1 MFPTVTNGD
10 RDMRNWS
17 VVLLALSVL
26 VVSGCASSGNKH
38 LQKETET
45 SVQTK
50 IQEGKTTKTLV
61 KGMFGSP
68 DSVNFTDGGK
78 EVWKYSFA
86 KVKVSG
92 KSFIPF
98 YGLFHNGATGTKKE
112 LTILFDGDIVQ
123 KYTMSESAIDSKSG
137 WAD

>member
-1 MFPTVTNGD
+1 MK
-10 RDMRNWS
+10 RIAIIS
-17 VVLLALSVL
+17 IISLSLLMA
-26 VVSGCASSGNKH
+26 GCASSGNKH

-45 SVQTK
+45 SVQAK
-50 IQEGKTTKTLV
+50 IIEGKTTKSEV

-68 DSVNFTDGGK
+68 EGVNFTDGGN
-78 EVWKYSFA
+78 EIWKYAFA

-92 KSFIPF
+92 KTFIPF
-98 YGLFHNGATGTKKE
+98 YGLFHNGASGTKKE
-112 LTILFDGDIVQ
+112 LTILFNGDVVN

>member
-1 MFPTVTNGD
+1 MKRIAMIALIAT
-10 RDMRNWS
+10 S
-17 VVLLALSVL
+17 LILA
-26 VVSGCASSGNKH
+26 GCASSGNKH

-50 IQEGKTTKTLV
+50 IVEGKTTKSEV
-61 KGMFGSP
+61 KAMFGSP
-68 DSVNFTDGGK
+68 EAVSFTDGGN
-78 EVWKYSFA
+78 EIWKYAFA
-86 KVKVSG
+86 KIKISG

-112 LTILFDGDIVQ
+112 LTILFNGDVVK

>member
-1 MFPTVTNGD
+1 MALVTTSLIFG
-10 RDMRNWS
+10 
-17 VVLLALSVL
+17 
-26 VVSGCASSGNKH
+26 GCASSGNKH

-45 SVQTK
+45 SIQTK
-50 IQEGKTTKTLV
+50 IVEGKTTKAEV
-61 KGMFGSP
+61 KVMFGSP
-68 DSVNFTDGGK
+68 EAVNFTDGGN
-78 EVWKYSFA
+78 EILKYAFS

-112 LTILFDGDIVQ
+112 LTILFNGDVVK